1 MMSDTRGPVLGLDV
15 GGQLG
20 LELEHGAAL
29 LSLALEVRQLVQGL
43 VRVHPLEVA
52 SVKIKNINAGLTRR
66 SILGSVFPTKFFLS
80 LDS

>member
-29 LSLALEVRQLVQGL
+29 FSLALEVRQLVQGL
-43 VRVHPLEVA
+43 VRMHPLEVT
-52 SVKIKNINAGLTRR
+52 S
-66 SILGSVFPTKFFLS
+66 
-80 LDS
+80 

>member
-1 MMSDTRGPVLGLDV
+1 MLGLDV

-43 VRVHPLEVA
+43 VGCIRWKWRLKKKL
-52 SVKIKNINAGLTRR
+52 KI
-66 SILGSVFPTKFFLS
+66 
-80 LDS
+80 